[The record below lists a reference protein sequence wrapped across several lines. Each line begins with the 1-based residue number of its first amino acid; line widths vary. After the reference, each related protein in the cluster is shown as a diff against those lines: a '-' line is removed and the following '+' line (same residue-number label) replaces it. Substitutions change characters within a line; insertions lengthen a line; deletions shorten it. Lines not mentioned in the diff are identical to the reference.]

1 MITFQQ
7 YLETL
12 LTEADAPAPAGAAP
26 PAGGPAG
33 AAPPPAAGGGLGG
46 PPPAGGLGGGMPP
59 PGGATPDLGSLAPTG
74 GADLGGGLG
83 GAAPTV
89 SAANIKINNVW
100 ALEKKYWNER
110 KEQNDLLKK

>member
-59 PGGATPDLGSLAPTG
+59 PGGATPDLGSLAPPG
-74 GADLGGGLG
+74 GTDLGGGLG
-83 GAAPTV
+83 GATPTV

>member
-59 PGGATPDLGSLAPTG
+59 PGGATPDLGSLAPPG

>member
-12 LTEADAPAPAGAAP
+12 LIEADAPAPAGAAP
-26 PAGGPAG
+26 PAGGPA
-33 AAPPPAAGGGLGG
+33 AVPPAPAGGGLGG
-46 PPPAGGLGGGMPP
+46 APPIGGMGGGMPP
-59 PGGATPDLGSLAPTG
+59 PGGATPDLGSLAPPG
-74 GADLGGGLG
+74 GSDLGGGLG

-100 ALEKKYWNER
+100 ALEKKYWNDR
-110 KEQNDLLKK
+110 KEQNNLLNK